1 MDRPQ
6 IPFNALRAFESA
18 ARHLSLT
25 RAAVELC
32 VTPAALSHQVKGLE
46 ERLGVVLFRRV
57 PRGLVLTNEGAA
69 LAPVLSQAF
78 DAVAET
84 LDRFADGRFHET
96 LHVGVVG
103 TFAVGWLMPRV
114 AGFKAL
120 HPTVD
125 LRIATNNNRVDLA
138 AEGLDLAIR
147 FGDGRWHGTEALEL
161 FPAAMT
167 PLCRPELARSL
178 SHPGDLADHVLL
190 RSYRADEWPRWF
202 EAAGEPCPPLRG
214 PQVDTSLALAEM
226 AADGHGVA
234 LLPAR
239 LVDRHVAAGR
249 LARPFAAEIVTGGY
263 WLTRLLSREPSPA
276 MRAFEAWLLAAARS
290 GEESLSAGPAAPLR
304 LASAP

>member
-6 IPFNALRAFESA
+6 IPFNALRAFEAA

-32 VTPAALSHQVKGLE
+32 VTPAALSHQIRGLE
-46 ERLGVVLFRRV
+46 ERLGASLFRRV

-69 LAPVLSQAF
+69 LVPVLSAAF

-84 LDRFADGRFHET
+84 LDRFMDGRFHET

-103 TFAVGWLMPRV
+103 TFAVGWLMPRLK
-114 AGFKAL
+114 GFEAL

-125 LRIATNNNRVDLA
+125 LRITTNNNRVDLA
-138 AEGLDLAIR
+138 AEGLDFAIR
-147 FGDGRWHGTEALEL
+147 FGGGTWHATQAVEL
-161 FPAAMT
+161 FAAPMT
-167 PLCRPELARSL
+167 PLCRPEVAHRLA
-178 SHPGDLADHVLL
+178 HPRDLGGEVLL

-214 PQVDTSLALAEM
+214 PTFDTSLALAEM
-226 AADGHGVA
+226 AAEGFGVA

-239 LVDRHVAAGR
+239 LFARALAEGRFAQPFEMEVA
-249 LARPFAAEIVTGGY
+249 TGSY
-263 WLTRLLSREPSPA
+263 WLTSLSSREPTPA
-276 MRAFEAWLLAAARS
+276 MRAFGDWLLPTVRHS
-290 GEESLSAGPAAPLR
+290 
-304 LASAP
+304 